1 MKPKLLIVPLA
12 CLLLASGCARQASD
26 AFPGYAEA
34 EYVRLTAPIAGTL
47 TKVHLRRGDSAPAAA
62 PAFALE
68 QESEAAAR
76 QEVEFRIERAKA
88 QLANLKK
95 GKRPDELAA
104 IRAQLAQANAAL
116 TLAAADY
123 ARDQKLVADKFISPA
138 RLDATRSAM
147 TQSQA
152 RIEEL
157 RAQLRVAESGART
170 DEIRAAEKDVNT
182 AQAQLV
188 QADWRVEQ
196 KTQRTPVA
204 GDVTDVM
211 YREGE
216 WVPAGSPVITLL
228 PPANIKARFFV
239 PETLVGSIQLGTPVT
254 IQCDGCG
261 TPINGKISFISR
273 EAEYTSPIIYS
284 KENRATLVFMIE
296 ARPDLNDARR
306 LHPGQPLE
314 LRFADAPAKKPA

>member
-1 MKPKLLIVPLA
+1 MKPNPSMVSLA
-12 CLLLASGCARQASD
+12 CLVLVAGCARQASD
-26 AFPGYAEA
+26 VFPGYAEA

-47 TKVHLRRGDSAPAAA
+47 TKVHLRRGESAPADA
-62 PAFALE
+62 PAFVLE
-68 QESEAAAR
+68 QASEAAAR
-76 QEVEFRIERAKA
+76 QEVEFRIERARA

-95 GKRPDELAA
+95 GKCPDELAA

-116 TLAAADY
+116 ALAAADF

-138 RLDATRSAM
+138 RLDATRSAVS
-147 TQSQA
+147 QGQA
-152 RIEEL
+152 RVEEVL
-157 RAQLRVAESGART
+157 AQLRGAESGART

-182 AQAQLV
+182 AQAQLA

-216 WVPAGSPVITLL
+216 WVPAGGAVLALL
-228 PPANIKARFFV
+228 PPANIKARFFI

-254 IQCDGCG
+254 LQCDGCG
-261 TPINGKISFISR
+261 TPINGKISFIAR

-296 ARPDLNDARR
+296 ARPDPNDARR
-306 LHPGQPLE
+306 LHP
-314 LRFADAPAKKPA
+314 RRRATRIS

>member
-1 MKPKLLIVPLA
+1 MKPHLLLVPLG
-12 CLLLASGCARQASD
+12 CLLWAGGCARQVSD
-26 AFPGYAEA
+26 VFPGYAEA

-47 TKVHLRRGDSAPAAA
+47 TKLHLSRGDSAPAAA
-62 PAFALE
+62 PAFVLE

-76 QEVEFRIERAKA
+76 QEAEFRIERAKA
-88 QLANLKK
+88 QLADLKK

-138 RLDATRSAM
+138 RLDSTRSALA
-147 TQSQA
+147 QAQA
-152 RIEEL
+152 RVDEL
-157 RAQLRVAESGART
+157 RAQLRVAETGARP

-182 AQAQLV
+182 AQAQLL
-188 QADWRVEQ
+188 QAGWRVDQ

-216 WVPAGSPVITLL
+216 WVPAGSPVVTLL
-228 PPANIKARFFV
+228 PPGNIKARFFI
-239 PETLVGSIQLGTPVT
+239 PESLMGSIRLGAQVT

-261 TPINGKISFISR
+261 APINGKISFIAR

-284 KENRATLVFMIE
+284 KENRASLVFMIE
-296 ARPDLNDARR
+296 AKPDLNDARR

-314 LRFADAPAKKPA
+314 LRLADAPAKKAA